1 MATALTMRAA
11 VAVERPKPCLTGAML
26 AVSDVA
32 AIAFAIST
40 SVLIR
45 LALSGAY
52 APSLYWRLWPL
63 LGLFSAAYTL
73 FGLYPGVAMNPVM
86 ELRTTSYATT
96 LVFLV
101 LGALTFLLRN
111 PGAYSRLAFFG
122 AWVMALAAVPLARAM
137 TRSMAAQEA
146 WWGYGAVI
154 LGGSGTGAAVVGKL
168 VRQPE
173 IGLRPVAIFDDEL
186 PRGSMVDGV
195 PVLGPIEAAPRF
207 AEESGITRAV
217 IAMPDAE
224 AAKLLSLLD
233 EYAHTFSRVFM
244 VPRFQGISGIG
255 METRDVS
262 RLLALELRKHLLMT
276 GPRVVKRTLD
286 VLLSSL
292 LLVAMAPVLA
302 AIAAAIKL
310 ESRGPALYRQSRV
323 GLGSGSFLVWKFRSM
338 RPDADQALSRYLK
351 ENPQLR
357 EEWERDHKLK
367 NDPRITRVGRF
378 LRKTSLDELP
388 QLFNVLRGEMSL
400 VGPRPI
406 VSGEIHKYGRSFT
419 LYRQV
424 IPGLTG
430 LWQVS
435 GRNLTSYQERVELD
449 NYYVRNWSPW
459 LDLYLLARTVK
470 VVLTGYGAY

>member
-11 VAVERPKPCLTGAML
+11 LAVERPRPCLTGAIL
-26 AVSDVA
+26 VVSDVT
-32 AIAFAIST
+32 AIAFAIAAA
-40 SVLIR
+40 VLIR
-45 LALSGAY
+45 LALSGEY

-63 LGLFSAAYTL
+63 LGLFAAAYGL

-111 PGAYSRLAFFG
+111 PNAYSRLAFFG
-122 AWVMALAAVPLARAM
+122 AWLMALVAVPLARAM
-137 TRSMAAQEA
+137 ARTLAAEEP
-146 WWGYGAVI
+146 WWGYRTVI
-154 LGGSGTGAAVVGKL
+154 LGGSGTGAAVLAKL
-168 VRQPE
+168 VSQPE
-173 IGLRPVAIFDDEL
+173 IGLRPVAIFDDDL
-186 PRGSMVDGV
+186 ARGTLVHGV

-207 AEESGITRAV
+207 AQESGVTRAV
-217 IAMPDAE
+217 VAMPEPDTAR
-224 AAKLLSLLD
+224 LLGLLD

-244 VPRFQGISGIG
+244 VPHFQGISGIG
-255 METRDVS
+255 MQTRDVS

-276 GPRVVKRTLD
+276 GPRTVKRTLD

-292 LLVAMAPVLA
+292 LLVTGAPLLA

-323 GLGSGSFLVWKFRSM
+323 GLGSGSFQVWKFRSM
-338 RPDADQALSRYLK
+338 RPDADHVLSRYLE

-357 EEWERDHKLK
+357 EEWERDHKLR

-406 VSGEIHKYGRSFT
+406 VSGEIQKYGRSFT

-435 GRNLTSYQERVELD
+435 GRNLTSYRERVELD
-449 NYYVRNWSPW
+449 DYYVRNWSPW
-459 LDLYLLARTVK
+459 LDVYLLARTVK
-470 VVLTGYGAY
+470 VVITGYGAF

>member
-11 VAVERPKPCLTGAML
+11 LAVERPRPCLTGAL
-26 AVSDVA
+26 LVLSDVG
-32 AIAFAIST
+32 AIAFAIAAA
-40 SVLIR
+40 VLIR
-45 LALSGAY
+45 LALSGVY
-52 APSLYWRLWPL
+52 DPNLYWRLWPL
-63 LGLFSAAYTL
+63 LGLFTAAYAL

-111 PGAYSRLAFFG
+111 PGVYSRLAFFG

-137 TRSMAAQEA
+137 VRSIASREP
-146 WWGYGAVI
+146 WWGYRAVI
-154 LGGSGTGAAVVGKL
+154 LGGSGTGAEVLRKL
-168 VRQPE
+168 VSQPE

-186 PRGSMVDGV
+186 PRGSVVDGV
-195 PVLGPIEAAPRF
+195 PVLGAIEAAPRF
-207 AEESGITRAV
+207 AEESGISRAV
-217 IAMPDAE
+217 VAMPDAE
-224 AAKLLSLLD
+224 VTKLLSLLD
-233 EYAHTFSRVFM
+233 EHAHTFSRVFM
-244 VPRFQGISGIG
+244 VPRFQAVSGIG

-262 RLLALELRKHLLMT
+262 RLLALELRRHLLMT
-276 GPRVVKRTLD
+276 GPRMVKRTLD
-286 VLLSSL
+286 LLLSSF
-292 LLVAMAPVLA
+292 LLVALAPLLA
-302 AIAAAIKL
+302 AIAAAIRL

-338 RPDADQALSRYLK
+338 RADADRALSLYLA
-351 ENPQLR
+351 ENPELGQ
-357 EEWERDHKLK
+357 EWERDQKLK

-406 VSGEIHKYGRSFT
+406 VSGEIQKYGRSFT

-449 NYYVRNWSPW
+449 DYYVRNWSPW
-459 LDLYLLARTVK
+459 LDLYLLARTIK
-470 VVLTGYGAY
+470 VVVTGYGAY